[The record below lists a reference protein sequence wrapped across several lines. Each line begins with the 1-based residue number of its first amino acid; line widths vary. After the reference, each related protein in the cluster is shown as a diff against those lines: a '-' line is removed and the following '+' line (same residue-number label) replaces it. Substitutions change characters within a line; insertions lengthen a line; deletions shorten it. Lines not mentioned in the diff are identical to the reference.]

1 MILLL
6 FVFSGCGSSSDEATS
21 SSDPEAISESQI
33 SELESSD
40 LIGTVQLQ

>member
-6 FVFSGCGSSSDEATS
+6 FVISGCGSSSDEATS

-40 LIGTVQLQ
+40 LIGTFQHQ